1 MIPTENPITLA
12 QEMARLLE
20 SDLVATAQIK
30 EHITE
35 ERLCEILRIEPP
47 ESEDEGHR
55 FPPEEAEID
64 ELKDYLTHFTRAQ
77 VLAALRG

>member
-1 MIPTENPITLA
+1 MIPTENPIVLA

-47 ESEDEGHR
+47 ESDEVTHSCA
-55 FPPEEAEID
+55 PD
-64 ELKDYLTHFTRAQ
+64 EVDVDEMKSYLKNFSRAQ
-77 VLAALRG
+77 VLAVLRG

>member
-1 MIPTENPITLA
+1 MAKSEHPFALA
-12 QEMARLLE
+12 REMARLLE

-47 ESEDEGHR
+47 ESDEVIH
-55 FPPEEAEID
+55 PCAPDEVDID
-64 ELKDYLTHFTRAQ
+64 ELKSYLKNFSRAQ
-77 VLAALRG
+77 VLAALRD